1 MTDCVGVDVV
11 IVAFNSGR
19 WLARAVASALAATDV
34 ARVIVVDNASND
46 ESLMSL
52 PLDARLTVL
61 KNASN
66 QGFAVAANR
75 GCKAATAANVLIL
88 NPDCVLGQHDVR
100 ALLSAR
106 SEQSAVGIMSAQ
118 LLNTDGSLQ
127 RQSLRLDPTP
137 KRAIAESFGWQ
148 AAGIHIPAPANP
160 SVVEVEACSGAL
172 MLLEKSLF
180 ESLNGF
186 DEEYFL
192 HCEDLDLCRR
202 VRQLKLRVLVNTRV
216 RVVHDK
222 GTSSAAVPR
231 LVAQAKYRGMLR
243 YFEKF
248 DAAQTSWPLR
258 IVVYFGA
265 WLRYRL
271 ALLRSKL
278 R

>member
-1 MTDCVGVDVV
+1 MTDCVEVDVV
-11 IVAFNSGR
+11 IVAFNSGH

-34 ARVIVVDNASND
+34 ARVIVVDNASSD
-46 ESLMSL
+46 ASMLLLSI
-52 PLDARLTVL
+52 DARLLLL

-66 QGFAVAANR
+66 LGFAAAANR
-75 GCKAATAANVLIL
+75 GCRAATAANVLIL

-106 SEQSAVGIMSAQ
+106 SEQNAVGIISAQ

-137 KRAIAESFGWQ
+137 KRAIAESIGWH
-148 AAGIHIPAPANP
+148 AAGIHIPAPAIP

-172 MLLEKSLF
+172 MLLEKSVF
-180 ESLNGF
+180 DSLNGF
-186 DEEYFL
+186 DEGYFL

-202 VRQLKLRVLVNTRV
+202 VRLAKLRVLVDARV
-216 RVVHDK
+216 RVMHDK
-222 GTSSAAVPR
+222 GTSSSAVPR

-248 DAAQTSWPLR
+248 DSAQTSWPLR
-258 IVVYFGA
+258 AVIYLGA
-265 WLRYRL
+265 WLRYRW
-271 ALLRSKL
+271 ALLRS
-278 R
+278 

>member
-1 MTDCVGVDVV
+1 MTDWVGVDVV

-19 WLARAVASALAATDV
+19 WLARAVASALTATDV
-34 ARVIVVDNASND
+34 ARVIVVDNASSD
-46 ESLMSL
+46 ASMLLL
-52 PLDARLTVL
+52 PNDARLLLL

-66 QGFAVAANR
+66 LGFAAAANR

-106 SEQSAVGIMSAQ
+106 SEQNAVGIMSAQ

-137 KRAIAESFGWQ
+137 KRAIAESLGWRN
-148 AAGIHIPAPANP
+148 AGIHISAPAVP
-160 SVVEVEACSGAL
+160 AVLEVEACSGAL
-172 MLLEKSLF
+172 MLLEKSVF

-202 VRQLKLRVLVNTRV
+202 VRQMKLRVLVDTRV
-216 RVVHDK
+216 HVVHDK
-222 GTSSAAVPR
+222 GTSSIAVPR

-248 DAAQTSWPLR
+248 DAARTSWPLR
-258 IVVYFGA
+258 MVVYLGA
-265 WLRYRL
+265 WLRYRW
-271 ALLRSKL
+271 ALLRSF
-278 R
+278 

>member
-1 MTDCVGVDVV
+1 MTDCVEVDVV
-11 IVAFNSGR
+11 IVAFNSGH

-34 ARVIVVDNASND
+34 ARVIVVDNASSD
-46 ESLMSL
+46 ASMLLLSI
-52 PLDARLTVL
+52 DARLLLL

-66 QGFAVAANR
+66 LGFAAAANR
-75 GCKAATAANVLIL
+75 GCRAATAANVLIL

-106 SEQSAVGIMSAQ
+106 SEQNAVGIISAQ

-137 KRAIAESFGWQ
+137 KRAIAESIGWH
-148 AAGIHIPAPANP
+148 AAGIHIPAPVIP

-172 MLLEKSLF
+172 MLLEKSVF
-180 ESLNGF
+180 DSLNGF
-186 DEEYFL
+186 DEGYFL

-202 VRQLKLRVLVNTRV
+202 VRLAKLRVLVDARV
-216 RVVHDK
+216 RVMHDK
-222 GTSSAAVPR
+222 GTSSSAVPR

-248 DAAQTSWPLR
+248 DSAQTSWPLR
-258 IVVYFGA
+258 AVIYLGA
-265 WLRYRL
+265 WLRYRW
-271 ALLRSKL
+271 ALLRS
-278 R
+278 